1 MTKKQS
7 TIRTSRER
15 EHVHMMY
22 YANVGSIVGLT
33 PMTLYFIRI
42 FVDYDLSLISDFIY
56 MYLGVICL
64 LLSYFTRYLINQL
77 EHITDLYYSSDKW
90 NKTDNVAAQVTLREN
105 PEINNQNQNI
115 CHQLKSSALP
125 AIKAV

>member
-77 EHITDLYYSSDKW
+77 EHITDLYYSSDMW

>member
-1 MTKKQS
+1 MNKKQS

-15 EHVHMMY
+15 EHIHIML
-22 YANVGSIVGLT
+22 YANVGSILGLA
-33 PMTLYFIRI
+33 PMTLYLFRI
-42 FVDYDLSLISDFIY
+42 FVDYDLSLIADFIY

-77 EHITDLYYSSDKW
+77 EHITDLYYGSDKW

-105 PEINNQNQNI
+105 QEINNQN
-115 CHQLKSSALP
+115 
-125 AIKAV
+125 

>member
-15 EHVHMMY
+15 EHVHMMF

-77 EHITDLYYSSDKW
+77 EHITVLYYSSDKW

>member
-15 EHVHMMY
+15 EHVHMMF
-22 YANVGSIVGLT
+22 YANVGSIVGLA
-33 PMTLYFIRI
+33 PMTLYLFRI
-42 FVDYDLSLISDFIY
+42 FVDYDLSLIADFIY

-77 EHITDLYYSSDKW
+77 EHITDLYYSSDMW
-90 NKTDNVAAQVTLREN
+90 NKTDNVAAQVTPREN

-125 AIKAV
+125 ATKAV

>member
-15 EHVHMMY
+15 EHVHMMF
-22 YANVGSIVGLT
+22 YANVGSIVGLA

-42 FVDYDLSLISDFIY
+42 FVDYDLSLIADFIY
-56 MYLGVICL
+56 MYLGIICL

-105 PEINNQNQNI
+105 PEINNQN
-115 CHQLKSSALP
+115 
-125 AIKAV
+125 

>member
-1 MTKKQS
+1 MNKKQ

-15 EHVHMMY
+15 EHVHMMF
-22 YANVGSIVGLT
+22 YANVGSIVGLA
-33 PMTLYFIRI
+33 PMTLYLFRI
-42 FVDYDLSLISDFIY
+42 FVDYDLSLIADFIY

-77 EHITDLYYSSDKW
+77 EHITDLYYGLDKW

-105 PEINNQNQNI
+105 QEINNQN
-115 CHQLKSSALP
+115 
-125 AIKAV
+125 

>member
-1 MTKKQS
+1 MNKKQS

-15 EHVHMMY
+15 EHIHMMF
-22 YANVGSIVGLT
+22 YANVGSILGLA
-33 PMTLYFIRI
+33 PMTLYLFRI
-42 FVDYDLSLISDFIY
+42 FVDYDLSLIADFIY

-77 EHITDLYYSSDKW
+77 EHITDLYYGSDKW

>member
-15 EHVHMMY
+15 EHVHMMF

-77 EHITDLYYSSDKW
+77 EHITDLYYSSDMW

>member
-105 PEINNQNQNI
+105 PEINNQN
-115 CHQLKSSALP
+115 
-125 AIKAV
+125 

>member
-1 MTKKQS
+1 MTKKRS

-15 EHVHMMY
+15 ENVHMMF
-22 YANVGSIVGLT
+22 YANVGSIVGLA

-42 FVDYDLSLISDFIY
+42 FVDYDLSLIADFIY

-64 LLSYFTRYLINQL
+64 LMSYFTRYLINQL

-90 NKTDNVAAQVTLREN
+90 KRPNKGADQAPPLEN
-105 PEINNQNQNI
+105 QEINNQN
-115 CHQLKSSALP
+115 
-125 AIKAV
+125 